1 MPPGARASPSGRRAL
16 DHRPALWKDARP
28 TMNAT
33 PTPSTPP
40 AAHDP
45 NAPHDLTI
53 VGAGPTGLFAA
64 FYAGLRGMRV
74 KLIDSLAELGGQ
86 LAALYPD
93 KYIYDVAGFPKVKS
107 RDLVDAL
114 REQTMQFQ
122 PDVCLEEKVA
132 SLEEMDGGFVLRTE
146 RGSEHRTRTVLITAG
161 VGAFAP
167 RKLENAA
174 LARFEGHGLT
184 YVLPGLE
191 PFRGKRVLLLG
202 GGDSAVDWALH
213 LEPLAKE
220 LTLIHRRDQFRAH
233 EDSVKKLHESRCKV
247 VKFHELKTI
256 EGEPHVERAVI
267 FDNRS
272 KEETTLEVDD
282 VVVNFGFVANLGP
295 IKTWGLTIQGNSIAV
310 SQKMETNRPGIFA
323 AGDIVTYPGKL
334 KLIAT
339 GFGEATMAVCAAKL
353 IVDPSARYF
362 PGHSSESSTFEPGAA
377 HA

>member
-1 MPPGARASPSGRRAL
+1 MSETPKAS
-16 DHRPALWKDARP
+16 
-28 TMNAT
+28 TT
-33 PTPSTPP
+33 P
-40 AAHDP
+40 AASDP
-45 NAPHDLTI
+45 AAPYDLTI

-114 REQTMQFQ
+114 RDQALQFE
-122 PDVCLEEKVA
+122 PAVCLEEKVA
-132 SLEEMDGGFVLRTE
+132 QLETVEGGFVLRTE
-146 RGSEHRTRTVLITAG
+146 RGTEHRTKTVLVTAG

-167 RKLENAA
+167 RKLEDAA
-174 LARFEGHGLT
+174 LARFEGHGLH

-233 EDSVKKLHESRCKV
+233 EDSVRQLNASRCRV

-256 EGEPHVERAVI
+256 EGDGRVERAVI

-272 KEETTLEVDD
+272 KEETTLELDD

-295 IKTWGLTIQGNSIAV
+295 IKTWGLEIKGNSIVV
-310 SQKMETNRPGIFA
+310 SQKMETNLPGVYA

-353 IVDPSARYF
+353 VVDPSARYF
-362 PGHSSESSTFEPGAA
+362 PGHSSESSTFEPGAT

>member
-1 MPPGARASPSGRRAL
+1 MNPTPP
-16 DHRPALWKDARP
+16 
-28 TMNAT
+28 
-33 PTPSTPP
+33 PSTPA

-45 NAPHDLTI
+45 AAPHDLTI
-53 VGAGPTGLFAA
+53 FGAGPTGLFAA

-114 REQTMQFQ
+114 REQAMQFQ

-132 SLEEMDGGFVLRTE
+132 NLEAVDGGFILRTE
-146 RGSEHRTRTVLITAG
+146 RGGEHRTKTVLVTAG

-167 RKLENAA
+167 RKIENAA
-174 LARFEGHGLT
+174 LARFEGHGLH

-213 LEPLAKE
+213 LEPLAQE

-256 EGEPHVERAVI
+256 EGGTHVERAVI

-272 KEETTLEVDD
+272 KEETTLEVDE

-339 GFGEATMAVCAAKL
+339 GFGEAAMAVCAAKL

-362 PGHSSESSTFEPGAA
+362 PGHSSESTTFEPGAA
-377 HA
+377 PA